1 MEKLNVYWQEKTS
14 DLMNMELEKI
24 CMEYEWKN
32 ISVIAKED
40 IGFSLNKKKNRGPVV
55 YRWVISKDKSKKV
68 LYVGEMKDLNKFN
81 DEYGSFQE
89 TRETR
94 GRVLPVL
101 WALSKKGYKI
111 NLETLKIHRCEVKSR
126 EEIKALSLQNKKDRS
141 KIENLFIQLY
151 SPPLNKL

>member
-1 MEKLNVYWQEKTS
+1 MEKLNVYWQRI
-14 DLMNMELEKI
+14 NMELGKI

-32 ISVIAKED
+32 ISVMIKED
-40 IGFSLNKKKNRGPVV
+40 IGFSLKKKSRGPVV
-55 YRWVISKDKSKKV
+55 YRWVISEDKSKKV

-89 TRETR
+89 TRKTR
-94 GRVLPVL
+94 ARVIPIL
-101 WALSKKGYKI
+101 WALSKKGNKI

-126 EEIKALSLQNKKDRS
+126 EETKALSLQNKEDRR